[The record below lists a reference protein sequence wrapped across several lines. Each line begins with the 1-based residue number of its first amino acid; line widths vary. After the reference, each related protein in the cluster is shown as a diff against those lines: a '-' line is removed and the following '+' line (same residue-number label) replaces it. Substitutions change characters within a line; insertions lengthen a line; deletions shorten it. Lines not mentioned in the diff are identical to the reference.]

1 MVAKNQLQ
9 KKTSLNKR
17 SQFFSQQVVQW
28 YLDHGRHDLPW
39 RKKVTPYR
47 IWISEIM
54 LQQTQV
60 KTVIP
65 YFKNFI
71 KKFPSQK
78 KLSEASEDQVLAAWS
93 GLGFYRRARNIFAT
107 KEIIKNNYGN
117 RFPNEFQQIIE
128 LPGIGKSTAGAIMSL
143 AYLDPRPILD
153 GNVKRVISRF
163 LKKELELMKEAELWT
178 LSKQMIN
185 TDDCFSYTQGIMDL
199 GATICTPSN
208 PSCSQ
213 CPVNSQCMSAF
224 NVKTVKRNKAVP
236 EKKVIVM
243 NLSLIQA
250 KKSLL
255 LVKNETDSIWKNLWL
270 PFESRSLKNYL
281 KNFKLVANQKINHEL
296 THRRLEINLKIYT
309 SSKELEIKTN
319 RTYKWIKRDRIE
331 EYGLPKPISKVIKEL

>member
-1 MVAKNQLQ
+1 M
-9 KKTSLNKR
+9 NKR

-143 AYLDPRPILD
+143 AYLDPHPILD

-163 LKKELELMKEAELWT
+163 LKKELDLLKEAELWK
-178 LSKQMIN
+178 LSQEMLSR
-185 TDDCFSYTQGIMDL
+185 DDCFSYTQGIMDL

-208 PSCSQ
+208 PSCDE
-213 CPVNSQCMSAF
+213 CPVNSECLSAF
-224 NVKTVKRNKAVP
+224 KVRSIKKNKTVSA
-236 EKKVIVM
+236 KKVIVM
-243 NLSLIQA
+243 NLSLIQTE
-250 KKSLL
+250 KSLL
-255 LVKNETDSIWKNLWL
+255 LVKNETDSIWRNLWL
-270 PFESRSLKNYL
+270 PFDSGSIKNYL
-281 KNFKLVANQKINHEL
+281 KSFELVANQKINHEL

-309 SSKELEIKTN
+309 STKELEIKTN
-319 RTYKWIKRDRIE
+319 QTYKWIKKDRIE

>member
-1 MVAKNQLQ
+1 MVTKNPLQ

-17 SQFFSQQVVQW
+17 YQLFSQQVVQW
-28 YLDHGRHDLPW
+28 YLEHGRHDLPW
-39 RKKVTPYR
+39 RRKVTPYR

-78 KLSEASEDQVLAAWS
+78 SLSEASEDQVLAAWS

-107 KEIIKNNYGN
+107 KEIIKKNYGN
-117 RFPNEFQQIIE
+117 RFPNEFKKIIE

-143 AYLDPRPILD
+143 AYLDPHPILD
-153 GNVKRVISRF
+153 GNVKRVISRL
-163 LKKELELMKEAELWT
+163 LKKELKLLKEVELWK
-178 LSKQMIN
+178 LSQEMVSK
-185 TDDCFSYTQGIMDL
+185 DDCFSYTQGIMDL

-208 PSCSQ
+208 PSCSK
-213 CPVNSQCMSAF
+213 CPVSSQCLSAF
-224 NVKTVKRNKAVP
+224 KVRSVKKNKAVRV
-236 EKKVIVM
+236 KKVIVM
-243 NLSLIQA
+243 NLSLIQT

-255 LVKNETDSIWKNLWL
+255 LMKNETDSIWKNLWL
-270 PFESRSLKNYL
+270 PFQSGSIKNHI
-281 KNFKLVANQKINHEL
+281 KNFKLTANQKINHEL

-309 SSKELEIKTN
+309 STKELDIKTN
-319 RTYKWIKRDRIE
+319 QTYKWIKKDRIE